1 MAVSVSGKAFA
12 ARGHWREGAESQA
25 PGGAPP
31 PLPSIP
37 DPLPAMWLNSL
48 APDAQINS
56 LPMAQW
62 PYIDILVRLALSL
75 VLGLLIGLE
84 RERRG
89 KEAGLRTF
97 GFIALLGGLGGAL
110 GDNFALLNLGLVGL
124 MALVLNIQSLRADG
138 SAEMTTSVAMFVT
151 CTAGI
156 LCGQGQTIAP
166 AAVVVM
172 ATALLAWKERLAGF
186 SMGLTEGELR
196 SALLLAIL
204 AIVIY
209 PALPRGAIGPWGLIE
224 PRATWITIILISGI
238 GFVNYIL
245 WKVYGERGTEISGFL
260 GGLVNSNF
268 TVIELAARVRENAG
282 RFVESAYR
290 GMLLATTAMLVR
302 NAGLLLILAP
312 LALLNAL
319 PAFALMFL
327 ASALLAFV
335 SYRRREVAAPRDPG
349 EIKLELPFSLP
360 VALKYGFLFLLIH
373 IVGSFAQR
381 EFGEAGFYAISL
393 IGGLMSSASAVAAA
407 ATLASQG
414 TLSAAVAAKGAVLAS
429 FVSIAFSLSFVLRTR
444 NRGLIG
450 RLTVAMLGVALCGAI
465 GVVVTDSVQPILV
478 HWVEV
483 LRRT

>member
-1 MAVSVSGKAFA
+1 M
-12 ARGHWREGAESQA
+12 WMT
-25 PGGAPP
+25 PP
-31 PLPSIP
+31 SPDPSIN
-37 DPLPAMWLNSL
+37 A
-48 APDAQINS
+48 

-75 VLGLLIGLE
+75 ALGLLIGLE

-110 GDNFALLNLGLVGL
+110 GDNFALLNLGLVGA
-124 MALVLNIQSLRADG
+124 MAVVLNLQALRADG
-138 SAEMTTSVAMFVT
+138 SVELTTSVAMLVT
-151 CTAGI
+151 CMAGV

-268 TVIELAARVRENAG
+268 TVIELSTRVRESAG
-282 RFVESAYR
+282 RFIESAYR
-290 GMLLATTAMLVR
+290 GMLLATTAMLLR

-312 LALLNAL
+312 VALLSAL
-319 PAFALMFL
+319 PAFALMFF
-327 ASALLAFV
+327 ASALLAFI
-335 SYRRREVAAPRDPG
+335 SYRRREAGAVLAGPSD
-349 EIKLELPFSLP
+349 IKLELPFSLP
-360 VALKYGFLFLLIH
+360 VAIKYGLLFLLIH
-373 IVGSFAQR
+373 IIGSFAQR
-381 EFGEAGFYAISL
+381 QFGEAGFYTVSV

-414 TLSAAVAAKGAVLAS
+414 TLSAGVAAKGAVLAS
-429 FVSIAFSLSFVLRTR
+429 FTSIAFSLSFVLRTR
-444 NRGLIG
+444 SPHLIG
-450 RLTVAMLGVALCGAI
+450 RLTAAMLCVALCGAA
-465 GVVVTDSVQPILV
+465 GVVVSESVQP
-478 HWVEV
+478 V
-483 LRRT
+483 LLRWFEALQNT